1 MTTFLQLHLL
11 TAYPPSNPNRDD
23 QGRPKSAMVGGAQR
37 LRLSSQSIKRAAR
50 QSAAFQ
56 TALAGHLGDRTK
68 RMGEVILTH
77 LKGTGADDKTANKV
91 ASDIVDVFGKLDDA
105 RNKKEGVLRTAQLA
119 FISPD
124 ERRFSLDLAD
134 RVMAGEPMPKDAKA
148 LANIIL
154 RTADGAADIA
164 MFGRML
170 ADDPDFNREAAV
182 QVSHAITT
190 HGAQVEDDFFTAVDD
205 LKTRA
210 EDAGAEHV
218 GEHAFG
224 SGVFYL
230 YACVNC
236 DLLVENL
243 AGDTELAQASAAAL
257 LEALAT
263 ATPTGKQNSHAH
275 HPRAGYIRAEI
286 GSAQPR
292 DLTGAFYDPVKTM
305 PWMGTSIQVLE
316 AMAERLDNAY
326 GAAPDRVAIMD
337 LEKGTGKLAEL
348 KSFAK
353 SAIGA
358 VADA

>member
-1 MTTFLQLHLL
+1 MTTFLQFHLL

-23 QGRPKSAMVGGAQR
+23 QGRPKTAMVGGAPR

-50 QSAAFQ
+50 QSPAFQ
-56 TALAGHLGDRTK
+56 QALEGHLGARTK
-68 RMGEVILTH
+68 RIGEVIAEH
-77 LKGTGADDKTANKV
+77 LEDQGADAAKAKEV
-91 ASDIVDVFGKLDDA
+91 AAQVADVFGKLDEA

-124 ERRFSLDLAD
+124 EQRFAIELAKKA
-134 RVMAGEPMPKDAKA
+134 MAGEPMPKDKDLAKTV
-148 LANIIL
+148 L
-154 RTADGAADIA
+154 RSADGAADIA

-182 QVSHAITT
+182 QVGHAITT
-190 HGAQVEDDFFTAVDD
+190 HAAQVEDDFFTAVDD

-224 SGVFYL
+224 SGLYYL

-243 AGDTELAQASAAAL
+243 AGDRTLAATSVEAL
-257 LEALAT
+257 VEALAT

-275 HPRAGYIRAEI
+275 HPRAAYIRAER

-292 DLTGAFYDPVKTM
+292 DLTGAFYEPVRQT
-305 PWMGTSIQVLE
+305 PWLETSIAALE
-316 AMAERLDNAY
+316 DMAERIDGAY
-326 GAAPDRVAIMD
+326 GAAPDAHRV
-337 LEKGTGKLAEL
+337 LNLPKGEGTLADI
-348 KSFAK
+348 KAFAR
-353 SAIGA
+353 SA
-358 VADA
+358 VAHD